1 MDRGR
6 ALKIIPLVLGLIMPM
21 PPALAAEPPAAID
34 GTTESSFRLTHAR
47 VVGQLS
53 LDDRYRL
60 ALAELVMLSNYHCS
74 QPRPSPN
81 DDFVVRLLGGLVDLT
96 SCRRKL
102 HGMTFADVMTHAYPD
117 EAQVPTG
124 Q

>member
-1 MDRGR
+1 
-6 ALKIIPLVLGLIMPM
+6 MPM